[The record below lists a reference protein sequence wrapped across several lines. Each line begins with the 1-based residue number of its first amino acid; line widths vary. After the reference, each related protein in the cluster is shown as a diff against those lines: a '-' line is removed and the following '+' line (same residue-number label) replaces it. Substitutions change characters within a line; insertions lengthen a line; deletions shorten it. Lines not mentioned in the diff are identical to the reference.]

1 MPRASMSIFI
11 SIPASSFLE
20 TDFVRSLQLL
30 ALQLSLFLIPFAAW
44 CREFFS
50 SAFEGFPGPA
60 HVTMITA
67 AAVLDI
73 APAVDSCYT
82 KLRNDGQTSK
92 LVGLF
97 PLYFLFFT
105 VWKSVSGNHTIPTAL
120 ASHRCLR
127 TVEPRHLAKCTQL
140 RLYLVTKD
148 THVRMRGGIFS
159 THQKI
164 FSDTKKVLVVKV
176 WDRTNGGWV
185 ILERTWILSGIQF
198 TTHFI
203 EIVVVET
210 KRSSVV
216 L

>member
-73 APAVDSCYT
+73 APAVDSCYSAC
-82 KLRNDGQTSK
+82 R
-92 LVGLF
+92 
-97 PLYFLFFT
+97 
-105 VWKSVSGNHTIPTAL
+105 
-120 ASHRCLR
+120 R
-127 TVEPRHLAKCTQL
+127 
-140 RLYLVTKD
+140 
-148 THVRMRGGIFS
+148 
-159 THQKI
+159 
-164 FSDTKKVLVVKV
+164 
-176 WDRTNGGWV
+176 
-185 ILERTWILSGIQF
+185 
-198 TTHFI
+198 
-203 EIVVVET
+203 
-210 KRSSVV
+210 
-216 L
+216 